1 MINQQVIK
9 AVNKKKIYMLISENP
24 GISRVNL
31 AARTELSKTTVSA
44 LVDELIQEGRIVDEG
59 AVESKR
65 QGRRPNSLAVND
77 RRDCV
82 IVLNWRKRTIQV
94 SLVSAGFEVEI
105 LEETAPAEGED
116 PAVRIWSISFST
128 KLFR

>member
-59 AVESKR
+59 AVAVSYTHLVGGHTVGTGPVKSSHGIYGLFCLKYGADR
-65 QGRRPNSLAVND
+65 ILLLGTDSWDSPGLA
-77 RRDCV
+77 
-82 IVLNWRKRTIQV
+82 
-94 SLVSAGFEVEI
+94 
-105 LEETAPAEGED
+105 
-116 PAVRIWSISFST
+116 AVW
-128 KLFR
+128 